1 MDSPAVPASAV
12 DRRNTGNGT
21 KDGLGGVVRSQGA
34 DALLER
40 VLFRL
45 TARRGGLP
53 PLPQLGSRLYL
64 LGREPAA
71 QRLSAARQ
79 YVAEALAEEAVT
91 VTDIALAP
99 AEQDRTRLT
108 VQLEYQGTDLSVSLV
123 I

>member
-1 MDSPAVPASAV
+1 MEP
-12 DRRNTGNGT
+12 RIQNGDYIP
-21 KDGLGGVVRSQGA
+21 DGLGGVVRSQGA

-79 YVAEALAEEAVT
+79 YVAEALAEE